1 MYLFPTPLL
10 ATGLAVFLLIA
21 CASLDTHTPTT
32 SSAVVETKGGR
43 TLIQPPTSGE
53 TGKPVP
59 CWVERPKCNQTPE
72 FVYFTGSIKR
82 AGGWP
87 SQKLKRAAVKDAI
100 SQLAEYLE
108 TAIES
113 EIWQETICGSSR
125 CEHEAG
131 KRVVATALLGIRGR
145 DFVVTDEYSD
155 QEWLH
160 VRIRIPH
167 VFLEERLKQAVQKP

>member
-1 MYLFPTPLL
+1 M
-10 ATGLAVFLLIA
+10 
-21 CASLDTHTPTT
+21 
-32 SSAVVETKGGR
+32 
-43 TLIQPPTSGE
+43 
-53 TGKPVP
+53 
-59 CWVERPKCNQTPE
+59 QTPE
-72 FVYFTGSIKR
+72 FAYFTGSIKR

-87 SQKLKRAAVKDAI
+87 LQKLKRAAVKDAI

-108 TAIES
+108 TTIES
-113 EIWQETICGSSR
+113 EIWQETICGNSR

-145 DFVVTDEYSD
+145 DFVVTDAYSD

-160 VRIRIPH
+160 VRVRIPH